1 MALAGSYLL
10 LARLYLEFNNDM
22 TNTTSKPQPLSQPES
37 DRYWAGLKNEEIWL
51 QRSTTTGEFQ
61 FYPRN
66 FSISEP
72 ENGSEGIEWV
82 KVSGQAELFTYAI
95 VHAAPH
101 MGFVGEVPYITALVR
116 LQEGVIIP
124 TNIVGVDPEPEALCI
139 GTVSYTH
146 LTLPTILL
154 V

>member
-1 MALAGSYLL
+1 MALVGSYLL

-22 TNTTSKPQPLSQPES
+22 TNTTSKPQPVSQPES

-116 LQEGVIIP
+116 L
-124 TNIVGVDPEPEALCI
+124 PEALCI
-139 GTVSYTH
+139 GMLLKPVYEHSDVSQ
-146 LTLPTILL
+146 TLLKFTPA
-154 V
+154 